1 MKNENKRIAFVT
13 GASSGIGRAVAQTM
27 AKNGYI
33 VYGTSRRA
41 SYETVGEGGASFVM
55 VPMTLEDDQSIAD
68 AVKYVVEKQG
78 RIDVLVNAAGSG
90 IAGAIEETTADEA
103 RKQFDVCFFGVI
115 NVLNHVLPVMR
126 QQKSGMVINTGSM
139 AACFPIAFQAM
150 YSAVKSALFML
161 TLTLRMEV
169 KPFGIKCC
177 TVEPGDTKTGFTE
190 KREFTKKSSQTA
202 YRQPMERA
210 LYEMIRSELSSP
222 GPEKCAQLVL
232 KIAQMKNPPARVS
245 VGAGY
250 KALYAFSRLTSWRF
264 KERILN
270 IIYLRKDPPAD
281 AVWTYEKQFKEN

>member
-1 MKNENKRIAFVT
+1 MT
-13 GASSGIGRAVAQTM
+13 GASSGIGQAVAQTM
-27 AKNGYI
+27 AKNGYN

-41 SYETVGEGGASFVM
+41 NYETVENDGAPYVM
-55 VPMTLEDDQSIAD
+55 VPMTLEDDASIAD
-68 AVKYVVEKQG
+68 AVKYVLGQQG
-78 RIDVLVNAAGSG
+78 QIDVLVNAAGSG

-103 RKQFDVCFFGVI
+103 QSQFNVCFFGVI
-115 NVLNHVLPVMR
+115 NVLNHVLPAMR
-126 QQKSGMVINTGSM
+126 EQQSGMVINIGSM

-190 KREFTKKSSQTA
+190 KRAFSKKSAQTA

-210 LYEMIRSELSSP
+210 LYEMIRSEYSAP
-222 GPEKCAQLVL
+222 GPEKCAELIL
-232 KIAQMKNPPARVS
+232 KVTQMKNPPARVS
-245 VGAGY
+245 VGFGY
-250 KALYAFSRLTSWRF
+250 KALYVLSRLTSWRF
-264 KERILN
+264 KERILRA
-270 IIYLRKDPPAD
+270 IYLRKDPPAD